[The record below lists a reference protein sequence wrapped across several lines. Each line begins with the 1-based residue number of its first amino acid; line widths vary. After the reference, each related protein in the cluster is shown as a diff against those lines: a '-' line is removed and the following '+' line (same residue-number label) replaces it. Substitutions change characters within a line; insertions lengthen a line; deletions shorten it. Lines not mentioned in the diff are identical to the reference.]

1 MSIRTRVYH
10 LLNGLALL
18 GLLLAPM
25 QPLMQP
31 SATPARAQAAP
42 SASET
47 GLFRTRVVVRN
58 PPDWAR
64 LDKLGVVVLET
75 TTDGGPPSAV

>member
-1 MSIRTRVYH
+1 
-10 LLNGLALL
+10 
-18 GLLLAPM
+18 
-25 QPLMQP
+25 
-31 SATPARAQAAP
+31 
-42 SASET
+42 
-47 GLFRTRVVVRN
+47 VVRN